1 MGTYFGATA
10 VDQLVQAQAEP
21 ERHLVNG
28 PDGRCIGCGG
38 VEPCRARVRLEAV
51 FALYGR
57 LPKRRPGVT
66 MVGMR
71 RTDRPDKRSWFEG

>member
-1 MGTYFGATA
+1 MGTYLATA
-10 VDQLVQAQAEP
+10 ALEQLDLAQAEL
-21 ERHLVNG
+21 EQHLVTG
-28 PDGRCIGCGG
+28 PDGRCEGCGG

-66 MVGMR
+66 MAG
-71 RTDRPDKRSWFEG
+71 TQGAAYADKRSWFE